1 MAKKELAEKAE
12 KKADKVGS
20 IVDEVAA
27 SLKVRP
33 VKLYRGNYTA
43 NTFSSGSLALDLILG
58 GGFGIG
64 RWTSIFGPAASG
76 KSTLVYTLIAIL
88 QRLGCPQVL
97 FDHEGSVDPTLL
109 QNIGVVL
116 HRKKGFFYL
125 PADIGELTFR
135 FIRRMLKQLPDLTDE
150 QRAKLTKPRM
160 VFFIDSIAAMVAQAS
175 DEDDEKESIAQQARM
190 LSRYIPIVK
199 SLCSIKGCSVI
210 ATNQIREA
218 PMAFGNPEREPGGN
232 APQFYPDC
240 RIRIAKH
247 SAPKATGGEAQG
259 SFAFK
264 EEDSLYRGGGKDRF
278 VYTKV
283 KTVKNKMF
291 SPFLEAEMRI
301 NLGRGFDPI
310 QDGYSYLEMTGQI
323 TGSAGNYTIS
333 LDGEEPIKVKGWN
346 KLGREI
352 STPEF
357 RAKCREQITSNK
369 AFEMYFEVQSGRIL
383 SEAEEKGDDP
393 LAIYSLSEEEGE
405 DAGPEEKV
413 SKKHKAKFKK
423 GAKKADK
430 VVKAIKKMEK
440 KTKKAA

>member
-1 MAKKELAEKAE
+1 MAKNDADKAE
-12 KKADKVGS
+12 KRSEKVGTL
-20 IVDEVAA
+20 VDEVAA

-33 VKLYRGNYTA
+33 VKLYRGSYA
-43 NTFSSGSLALDLILG
+43 SNTFSSGSLALDLILG

-64 RWTSIFGPAASG
+64 RWTSIFGPAQSG
-76 KSTLVYTLIAIL
+76 KSTLIYTIIAVL
-88 QRLGCPQVL
+88 QRLGCPQIL
-97 FDHEGSVDPTLL
+97 FDHEGSIDPTLL
-109 QNIGVVL
+109 QSIGVTL
-116 HRKKGFFYL
+116 HRKKGFYYL
-125 PADIGELTFR
+125 PADVGELTFR

-150 QRAKLTKPRM
+150 QRAKMTKPRL
-160 VFFIDSIAAMVAQAS
+160 VFLIDSIAAMVAQAM

-190 LSRYIPIVK
+190 FSKYIPIVK
-199 SLCSIKGCSVI
+199 GLCAIKGCSVI

-240 RIRIAKH
+240 RVRISKH
-247 SAPKATGGEAQG
+247 SAPKATGGEKQG

-264 EEDSLYRGGGKDRF
+264 EEASLYRGGGTDRF

-310 QDGYSYLEMTGQI
+310 QDGYSYLELTGQI

-333 LDGEEPIKVKGWN
+333 LDEDDKIKVKGWE
-346 KLGREI
+346 KLGRII

-357 RAKCREQITSNK
+357 REKCREQITSNK
-369 AFEMYFEVQSGRIL
+369 AFEMFFEVQSGRIL
-383 SEAEEKGDDP
+383 SEAEEKGEDP
-393 LAIYSLSEEEGE
+393 LAIYSLSEE
-405 DAGPEEKV
+405 DDSDDEEKV
-413 SKKHKAKFKK
+413 TKKHKKKFKK
-423 GAKKADK
+423 GAKKVDK
-430 VVKAIKKMEK
+430 VVKSIKRMEK
-440 KTKKAA
+440 GKRKG